1 MQNKK
6 PMTLQILLILLA
18 VGLAAGF
25 LSGMVGIGGGIIIVP
40 VLVYFLGFT
49 QHQAQGTTLFMFLL
63 PIGILGVMNYHKQGY
78 VDYKT
83 ALIICSTFVFGSYF
97 GSKVAISLDQK
108 TVKQIFGAIIIILGQ
123 KCYSGNSKHFLIHNQ
138 KTFQTIYY
146 Y

>member
-1 MQNKK
+1 MQQHK
-6 PMTLQILLILLA
+6 PMTLQIILVLLA

-83 ALIICSTFVFGSYF
+83 ALIVCTTFVFGSYF
-97 GSKVAISLDQK
+97 GSKLSISLDQK
-108 TVKQIFGAIIIILGQ
+108 TVKQIFGVIIILLGI
-123 KCYSGNSKHFLIHNQ
+123 KMLLGK
-138 KTFQTIYY
+138 
-146 Y
+146 

>member
-6 PMTLQILLILLA
+6 PMTIQILLILLA
-18 VGLAAGF
+18 VGLTAGF

-63 PIGILGVMNYHKQGY
+63 PIGILGVMNYHKQGH
-78 VDYKT
+78 VDFKT
-83 ALIICSTFVFGSYF
+83 AFIIATTFVVGSYF

-108 TVKQIFGAIIIILGQ
+108 VVKQIFGAIIILLGA
-123 KCYSGNSKHFLIHNQ
+123 KMLFWK
-138 KTFQTIYY
+138 
-146 Y
+146 

>member
-1 MQNKK
+1 MENKK
-6 PMTLQILLILLA
+6 PMTIQILLILLA

-97 GSKVAISLDQK
+97 GSKLSISLDQK
-108 TVKQIFGAIIIILGQ
+108 TVKQIFGAIIILLGA
-123 KCYSGNSKHFLIHNQ
+123 KMLFWK
-138 KTFQTIYY
+138 
-146 Y
+146 

>member
-1 MQNKK
+1 MENKK
-6 PMTLQILLILLA
+6 PMTLSILLVLLA

-83 ALIICSTFVFGSYF
+83 ALIICTTFIFGSYF
-97 GSKVAISLDQK
+97 GSKLSISLDQK
-108 TVKQIFGAIIIILGQ
+108 TIKQIFGAIIMLLGI
-123 KCYSGNSKHFLIHNQ
+123 KMLLGK
-138 KTFQTIYY
+138 
-146 Y
+146 

>member
-1 MQNKK
+1 
-6 PMTLQILLILLA
+6 MTINIILILLA

-63 PIGILGVMNYHKQGY
+63 PIGIFGVMNYHKQGY

-83 ALIICSTFVFGSYF
+83 ALIICSTFVLGSYF
-97 GSKVAISLDQK
+97 GSKLSISLDQK
-108 TVKQIFGAIIIILGQ
+108 MVKQFFGAIIILLGA
-123 KCYSGNSKHFLIHNQ
+123 KMLFWK
-138 KTFQTIYY
+138 
-146 Y
+146 

>member
-6 PMTLQILLILLA
+6 PMTIQILLILLA

-97 GSKVAISLDQK
+97 GSKLSISLDQK
-108 TVKQIFGAIIIILGQ
+108 TVKQIFGAIIILLGA
-123 KCYSGNSKHFLIHNQ
+123 KMLFWK
-138 KTFQTIYY
+138 
-146 Y
+146 

>member
-1 MQNKK
+1 MQINNK
-6 PMTLQILLILLA
+6 PMTVQILLILLV

-49 QHQAQGTTLFMFLL
+49 QHQAQGTVLFMFLL

-83 ALIICSTFVFGSYF
+83 ALIICTTFVFGSYF
-97 GSKVAISLDQK
+97 GSKLSISLDQK
-108 TVKQIFGAIIIILGQ
+108 MVKQIFGAIIILLGA
-123 KCYSGNSKHFLIHNQ
+123 KMLFWK
-138 KTFQTIYY
+138 
-146 Y
+146 

>member
-1 MQNKK
+1 
-6 PMTLQILLILLA
+6 MTLQILLILLA

-97 GSKVAISLDQK
+97 GSKLAISLDQK
-108 TVKQIFGAIIIILGQ
+108 MVKQIFGAIIILLGA
-123 KCYSGNSKHFLIHNQ
+123 KMLFWK
-138 KTFQTIYY
+138 
-146 Y
+146 

>member
-1 MQNKK
+1 MENKK
-6 PMTLQILLILLA
+6 PMTIQILLILLA

-40 VLVYFLGFT
+40 GLVYFLGFT

-83 ALIICSTFVFGSYF
+83 ALIICTTFVFGSYF
-97 GSKVAISLDQK
+97 GSKLSISLDQK
-108 TVKQIFGAIIIILGQ
+108 TVKQIFGAIIILLGT
-123 KCYSGNSKHFLIHNQ
+123 KMLLGK
-138 KTFQTIYY
+138 
-146 Y
+146 

>member
-1 MQNKK
+1 MQTKK
-6 PMTLQILLILLA
+6 PMTLSILLILLA

-63 PIGILGVMNYHKQGY
+63 PIGILGVMNYHKQGF

-83 ALIICSTFVFGSYF
+83 ALIICSTFIFGSYF
-97 GSKVAISLDQK
+97 GSKLSISLDQK
-108 TVKQIFGAIIIILGQ
+108 TVKQIFGAIIIIMGAKMLFW
-123 KCYSGNSKHFLIHNQ
+123 K
-138 KTFQTIYY
+138 
-146 Y
+146 

>member
-6 PMTLQILLILLA
+6 PMTIQIVLILLA

-97 GSKVAISLDQK
+97 GSKLSISLDQK
-108 TVKQIFGAIIIILGQ
+108 TVKQIFGAIIILLGA
-123 KCYSGNSKHFLIHNQ
+123 KMLFWK
-138 KTFQTIYY
+138 
-146 Y
+146 

>member
-1 MQNKK
+1 
-6 PMTLQILLILLA
+6 MTLQIVLILLT

-49 QHQAQGTTLFMFLL
+49 QHQAQGTVLFMFLL

-83 ALIICSTFVFGSYF
+83 ALIICTTFVFGSYF
-97 GSKVAISLDQK
+97 GSKLSISLDQK
-108 TVKQIFGAIIIILGQ
+108 TVKQIFGIIIIILGA
-123 KCYSGNSKHFLIHNQ
+123 KMLFWK
-138 KTFQTIYY
+138 
-146 Y
+146 